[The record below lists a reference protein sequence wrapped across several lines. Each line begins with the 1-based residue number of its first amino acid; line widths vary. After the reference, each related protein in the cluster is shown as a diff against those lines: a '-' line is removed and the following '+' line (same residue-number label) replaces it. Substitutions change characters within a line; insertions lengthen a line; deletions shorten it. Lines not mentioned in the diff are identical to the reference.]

1 MEAITVT
8 PNEPAPDEKAPREN
22 PYQQTYVVQKGDTLA
37 KIAVEYYGDAR
48 LYTKIFEANR
58 DILSDPDKI
67 KPGQKLRIP

>member
-22 PYQQTYVVQKGDTLA
+22 PYQQTYFVQKGDTLS